1 MGERFDKEREL
12 AAFTEAVADAERA
25 PVVVVAGCGAG
36 ATVEQLR
43 EYDVAAYGFDAS
55 RSVLETAE
63 PRTRERLLEADIRDE
78 DLIQSLREAF
88 EIDAIDVFVT
98 ECMLSFLT
106 LEEARETLARIRE
119 TDGVGTLIHQVRID
133 PPVAAQEGEIDAT
146 ILPAAEWRAACDPD
160 GEDIWR
166 DALER
171 LDLPRTDAEDGDG
184 T

>member
-1 MGERFDKEREL
+1 MGERFDKVREI
-12 AAFTEAVADAERA
+12 ATFAEAVADADRE

-36 ATVEQLR
+36 ATVEGLR
-43 EYDVAAYGFDAS
+43 EHGVTAYGFDAS
-55 RSVLETAE
+55 QSILETAE
-63 PRTRERLLEADIRDE
+63 PEIRERLLEADIRDE

-88 EIDAIDVFVT
+88 EIDVIDVFVT

-133 PPVAAQEGEIDAT
+133 PPVAAQEGEIDAM
-146 ILPAAEWRAACDPD
+146 ILPPAEWQAACDPD

-171 LDLPRTDAEDGDG
+171 LDLPRTDAEGGDAN
-184 T
+184 